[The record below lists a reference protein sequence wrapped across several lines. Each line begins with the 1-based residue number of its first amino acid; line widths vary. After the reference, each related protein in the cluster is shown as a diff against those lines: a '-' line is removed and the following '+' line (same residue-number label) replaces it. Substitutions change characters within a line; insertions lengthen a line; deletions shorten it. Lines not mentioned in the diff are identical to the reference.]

1 MFFNI
6 LLDVCIFCFLSS
18 KPAKHFFSTMYDLYI
33 LNEKFFIVVLS
44 RSLFL
49 CLFVVGKTNKLGEKK
64 ALDAEN

>member
-6 LLDVCIFCFLSS
+6 LSDV
-18 KPAKHFFSTMYDLYI
+18 FFVFYQANLPNMYDLYI

-49 CLFVVGKTNKLGEKK
+49 CLFCCWGNKQTWGKK